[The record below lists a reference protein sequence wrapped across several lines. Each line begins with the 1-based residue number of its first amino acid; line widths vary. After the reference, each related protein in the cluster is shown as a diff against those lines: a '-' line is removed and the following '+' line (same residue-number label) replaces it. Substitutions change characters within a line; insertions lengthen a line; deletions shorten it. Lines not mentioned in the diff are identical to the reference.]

1 MHLRFDA
8 ASAVVSAP
16 TLPQGAAQILL
27 RTDRFVSGNRSSAR
41 RLARLGILA
50 RRDHGTG
57 TSGGN
62 RLVAFTRVICPI
74 SCDAADVLIGRDL
87 VQKLWQHGSISDVA
101 VADLDRPNLQC
112 FFLNSNMYFSPDAAF
127 GAAMLAG
134 VPLAFTFGLD
144 ICAVDKEVQWTF
156 GASI

>member
-16 TLPQGAAQILL
+16 TSPQGAAQILL
-27 RTDRFVSGNRSSAR
+27 RTDRFVSGNRSGAR
-41 RLARLGILA
+41 RLAGLGILA

-74 SCDAADVLIGRDL
+74 SCDSADVLIGRDL
-87 VQKLWQHGSISDVA
+87 VQKFWQHGSITEFLLPTSLA
-101 VADLDRPNLQC
+101 VWRRRPNHLRIKPNRQRSALLQAVIVRRSI
-112 FFLNSNMYFSPDAAF
+112 LGLVLRRGPTAHVFSYH
-127 GAAMLAG
+127 AG
-134 VPLAFTFGLD
+134 F
-144 ICAVDKEVQWTF
+144 IQ
-156 GASI
+156 